1 MKQRIRYT
9 DEPMEFGG
17 RVPDFLP
24 PPDKLIFKDDAVKV
38 TITLSSRSV
47 QFFKEEAA
55 KRGVQYQ
62 RMIRRLLDV
71 YVDAFSPGTESH
83 VPADRVEQPRG
94 AYRATTMRAM
104 KQARSAKKRLQKQ

>member
-1 MKQRIRYT
+1 MKGKIRYT
-9 DEPMEFGG
+9 DEPMKVG
-17 RVPDFLP
+17 RILTDFLP
-24 PPDKLIFKDDAVKV
+24 PPGQLVFKDDSVKV

-62 RMIRRLLDV
+62 RMIRRLLDA
-71 YVDAFSPGTESH
+71 YVDAFAPNTESH
-83 VPADRVEQPRG
+83 LPADRVEQPRG

-104 KQARSAKKRLQKQ
+104 KQARSAKKRVQKQ